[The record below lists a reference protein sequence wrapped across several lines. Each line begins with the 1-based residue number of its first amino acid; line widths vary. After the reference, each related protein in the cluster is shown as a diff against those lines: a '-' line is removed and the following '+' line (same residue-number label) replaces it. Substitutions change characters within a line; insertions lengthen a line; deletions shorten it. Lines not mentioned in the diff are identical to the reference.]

1 MCSERLLNVSNKTFG
16 CFTQNFERLYSST
29 PNMNAAP
36 ALATPIDPK
45 FLIVLDSGFKI
56 YF

>member
-1 MCSERLLNVSNKTFG
+1 
-16 CFTQNFERLYSST
+16 LYSSMS
-29 PNMNAAP
+29 NMNAAS